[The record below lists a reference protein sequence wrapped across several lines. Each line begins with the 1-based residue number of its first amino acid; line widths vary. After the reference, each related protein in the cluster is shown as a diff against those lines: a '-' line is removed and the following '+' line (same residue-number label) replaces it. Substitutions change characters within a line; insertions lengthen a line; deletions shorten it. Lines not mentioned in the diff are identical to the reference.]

1 MTISKESS
9 TSLTGDSNK
18 SPDLSSENK
27 GDSAMIS
34 TIASEKS
41 KKSLQPFTEPDD
53 EPVIALEGISTAFG
67 THFVHKDL
75 DFTLHKGE
83 IVGLIGGS
91 GTGKS
96 VLLHTILGLNRQ
108 REGVI
113 KVFGLDMDKL
123 SVDEQSNVRTYWGM
137 LFQDG
142 ALFSSMT
149 VGENIQ
155 FPLREFTTLPK
166 NVMESVARLKLELV
180 GLPQSAFNKYPGEL
194 SGGMRKRAGL
204 ARAIAMDPQILMLD
218 EPTAGLDPI
227 GAAAFDELIL
237 TLHRTMDLT
246 VLMVTHDVDS
256 LYTICSRVAV
266 LSDKR
271 ILASGT
277 IDYLMTIDNPW
288 LIDYFQG
295 PRGRAVI
302 KKQ

>member
-1 MTISKESS
+1 MGAFSDSVQTARDKKATCVEESEAMS
-9 TSLTGDSNK
+9 HALVLPHK
-18 SPDLSSENK
+18 QPPQAFVAPD
-27 GDSAMIS
+27 
-34 TIASEKS
+34 T
-41 KKSLQPFTEPDD
+41 
-53 EPVIALEGISTAFG
+53 EPVIALEGVATAFG
-67 THFVHKDL
+67 SHFVHKNL
-75 DFTLHKGE
+75 DFALYEGE

-96 VLLHTILGLNRQ
+96 VLLHTILGLKRQ
-108 REGVI
+108 REGLI
-113 KVFGLDMDKL
+113 KIFGLDMAKL
-123 SVDEQSNVRTYWGM
+123 SAEEQSNVRTYWGM

-155 FPLREFTTLPK
+155 FPLREFTSLPK
-166 NVMESVARLKLELV
+166 RVMESVARLKLDLV
-180 GLPQSAFNKYPGEL
+180 GLPQSAFTKYPGEL

-237 TLHRTMDLT
+237 TLHRTMNLT

-277 IDYLMTIDNPW
+277 IDYLMTLDNSW

-295 PRGRAVI
+295 PRGRAVLN
-302 KKQ
+302 KQ